1 MKTILGEFPSSSHPG
16 KFYQVIEKDGKISC
30 NCPPWIFNRNGDRT
44 CKHTDSIIA
53 KNPKLQVKP
62 KAEKPAAQLLPEG
75 FVHPLMKGITVSNPM
90 HLFDHERKAMER
102 AEKEKRVRIEE
113 LPTQPQPASK
123 EFTFVQRI
131 EELKIDVRERFNLKK
146 LYKADPKAARKKLRK
161 LEKNPDK
168 QYPPNKYSVARRS
181 L

>member
-1 MKTILGEFPSSSHPG
+1 MKTILGEFPSTSHPG
-16 KFYQVIEKDGKISC
+16 KFYQVVEKDGKISC

-62 KAEKPAAQLLPEG
+62 KVEKPAPQPLPEG
-75 FVHPLMKGITVSNPM
+75 FVHPLMKGVPTQ
-90 HLFDHERKAMER
+90 
-102 AEKEKRVRIEE
+102 KRVTIEE
-113 LPTQPQPASK
+113 LELPSTPK
-123 EFTFVQRI
+123 EFSFVQRI

-146 LYKADPKAARKKLRK
+146 LYKTDPKAARKKLRK